1 MDHLKSIH
9 GTQVK
14 NGWSTRNTQDSSR
27 ILWNGMHG
35 PEKQSEVGLMVFS
48 EMAKVRQ
55 VCSKISI
62 HGNVV
67 AV

>member
-1 MDHLKSIH
+1 
-9 GTQVK
+9 
-14 NGWSTRNTQDSSR
+14 
-27 ILWNGMHG
+27 MHG